1 MMKRRRL
8 LSCALALLLV
18 VSLLPISAMA
28 DTMPDH
34 TGSDSI
40 DIPAGK
46 IMHNNQGSVDTNYG
60 DVGINSGTIETNKGD
75 VGENH
80 QTITN
85 NGTADDKSGHVS
97 NNLGTIT
104 NNYGSV
110 VDNRGSIVDNKIG
123 GVVSRNYYSCEVT
136 TNNGTVGTKNQDGT
150 VNSYS
155 GNAGT
160 IETNNGTVILN
171 QRDGTVGK
179 KEENGAVVSTSGNYG
194 TIEENQGTVLINQEG
209 GTIDVNNGLV
219 GVKNDNGSLVID
231 VDTGNFG
238 TVTTNNGTITTN
250 HKLVDTNGETGYIDA
265 NEGQVNLN
273 KGSISHNNN
282 TLNTNDQ
289 DVMQNDGE
297 VTTNNGTITQN
308 YQQVTTNN
316 GVVQQNFGTVETNA
330 IDGVVTNTDIRP
342 ITTARTAAQDAQAV
356 VLEGK
361 VQDNFG
367 TVQDHT
373 KRKTPDDPPIL
384 YYGLSWGDNTQ
395 NLTLLRGDVRE
406 GETLNLDTYAAQ
418 ASRDGYKMTGYT
430 AYARNNGQDETIS
443 DITKHSMSAPVWLQI
458 LWEKIVIAV
467 EPAPAEEP
475 EVKTTPVLTRVSAD
489 QVKVGDFV
497 LCGKMMFKIIEV
509 TDDSIR
515 VATAWALSEAELADM
530 RGCLKNYLTAE
541 QLAKLL
547 GEPELL
553 EEASVARFFGDSLEH
568 IAFRAQKDLFA

>member
-160 IETNNGTVILN
+160 IGTNNGTVILN
-171 QRDGTVGK
+171 QRNGTVGK
-179 KEENGAVVSTSGNYG
+179 KEENGAVASASGNYG

-231 VDTGNFG
+231 DDTGNFG

-250 HKLVDTNGETGYIDA
+250 RALVDTNGETGYIYA
-265 NEGQVNLN
+265 NDGQVNVN

-282 TLNTNDQ
+282 TLNTNDRK
-289 DVMQNDGE
+289 VIQNDGE

-330 IDGVVTNTDIRP
+330 IDGVVTNTDNRP

-356 VLEGK
+356 VPEGK

-367 TVQDHT
+367 TVKDYTGCVDQN
-373 KRKTPDDPPIL
+373 DPPTI

>member
-1 MMKRRRL
+1 MKMRRL

-40 DIPAGK
+40 DIPSGNV
-46 IMHNNQGSVDTNYG
+46 MHNNHG

-75 VGENH
+75 VGDNC

-85 NGTADDKSGHVS
+85 NGTADDKSGIVHQ
-97 NNLGTIT
+97 NHGTIT

-110 VDNRGSIVDNKIG
+110 DKNYQSIVDNEIG
-123 GVVSRNYYSCEVT
+123 GVVVQNYYGCEVT
-136 TNNGTVGTKNQDGT
+136 TNNGIVG
-150 VNSYS
+150 
-155 GNAGT
+155 
-160 IETNNGTVILN
+160 TNNGTVIL
-171 QRDGTVGK
+171 
-179 KEENGAVVSTSGNYG
+179 
-194 TIEENQGTVLINQEG
+194 NQEG
-209 GTIDVNNGLV
+209 GTIDVNNGVVGELV
-219 GVKNDNGSLVID
+219 DGNVTLNDN
-231 VDTGNFG
+231 TGNYG
-238 TVTTNNGTITTN
+238 TVNTNNGTITAN
-250 HKLVDTNGETGYIDA
+250 HKLVDTNGETGYIYA
-265 NEGQVNLN
+265 NDGQVNLN
-273 KGSISHNNN
+273 KGSISHNND
-282 TLNTNDQ
+282 TLNTNDHE
-289 DVMQNDGE
+289 VIQNDGK

-308 YQQVTTNN
+308 YKQVTTNN
-316 GVVQQNFGTVETNA
+316 GEVQQNFGTVETNA
-330 IDGVVTNTDIRP
+330 IDGDVNNCRVEDAVAFTV
-342 ITTARTAAQDAQAV
+342 AQDAQAA

-361 VQDNFG
+361 VQYNFG
-367 TVQDHT
+367 TVKDYTDCVDQN
-373 KRKTPDDPPIL
+373 DPPII

-395 NLTLLRGDVRE
+395 NLTLLRGDVQQ

-430 AYARNNGQDETIS
+430 AYARNNGQDETIP
-443 DITKHSMSAPVWLQI
+443 DITGYRMSAPVWLQI
-458 LWEKIVIAV
+458 LWEKIVTAV
-467 EPAPAEEP
+467 EPAPAGEP

-489 QVKVGDFV
+489 QVKVGDYV
-497 LCGKMMFKIIEV
+497 LWGKMMFKIIEV

-530 RGCLKNYLTAE
+530 LECLKNYLSAE
-541 QLAKLL
+541 QIAKFL